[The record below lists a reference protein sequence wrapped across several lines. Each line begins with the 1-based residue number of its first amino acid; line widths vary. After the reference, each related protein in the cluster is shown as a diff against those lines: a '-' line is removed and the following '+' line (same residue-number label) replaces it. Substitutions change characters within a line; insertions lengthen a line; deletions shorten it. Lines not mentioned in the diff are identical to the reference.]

1 MTDRKE
7 LKIKSGGQWLIS
19 PVNDTKVFCRETF
32 TEDQQDIDAMV
43 QEFAR
48 DRILP
53 NAEAIDKLDKEL
65 SLGLLREMGELGL
78 IGVDTPEEYG
88 GTELDKITSCIV
100 MEGMA
105 RGGSHHFLAPFL
117 FRQELEVWELFS
129 TEPLHKKK
137 NIFPK

>member
-1 MTDRKE
+1 MTDRKK

-65 SLGLLREMGELGL
+65 EKSCNHYR
-78 IGVDTPEEYG
+78 DWYG
-88 GTELDKITSCIV
+88 HPWKIN
-100 MEGMA
+100 
-105 RGGSHHFLAPFL
+105 LA
-117 FRQELEVWELFS
+117 EKS
-129 TEPLHKKK
+129 SITT
-137 NIFPK
+137 